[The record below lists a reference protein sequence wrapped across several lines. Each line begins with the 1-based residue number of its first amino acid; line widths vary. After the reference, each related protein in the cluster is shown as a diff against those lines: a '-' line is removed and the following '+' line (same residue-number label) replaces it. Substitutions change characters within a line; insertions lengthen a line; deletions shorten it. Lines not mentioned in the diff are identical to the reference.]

1 MQTHGA
7 AQSAWKRA
15 RSRWAGWAW
24 VSGCVWVGGWVPE
37 RLRPALHNGLGLTV
51 AAVCLDDRHWPGVLV
66 GEGCRASGPART
78 PCAGWM
84 VTATQEGVACCRDQ
98 SIVSDARIQHS
109 TPPVCGCQPKPVTYT
124 CHWPTLLGNE
134 CKNALVGPHISL
146 GSDER
151 RCYIAGWRS
160 LELKVSPLKNIC
172 DRFQGLAIQ
181 EIHTA
186 APNDALALPP
196 DIERNSRTSCLHAY
210 KILVG

>member
-1 MQTHGA
+1 MWPQCEEGELDASVACKHTELRKVHGS
-7 AQSAWKRA
+7 AQGREW
-15 RSRWAGWAW
+15 WQE
-24 VSGCVWVGGWVPE
+24 SGCGWVGCLKWTRAHRSCG
-37 RLRPALHNGLGLTV
+37 LRSVPALHNGLGLTV

-151 RCYIAGWRS
+151 RCYIASWRS
-160 LELKVSPLKNIC
+160 LELKVSNIC
-172 DRFQGLAIQ
+172 DRLIPRPCK
-181 EIHTA
+181 T
-186 APNDALALPP
+186 
-196 DIERNSRTSCLHAY
+196 RNPRCCA
-210 KILVG
+210 